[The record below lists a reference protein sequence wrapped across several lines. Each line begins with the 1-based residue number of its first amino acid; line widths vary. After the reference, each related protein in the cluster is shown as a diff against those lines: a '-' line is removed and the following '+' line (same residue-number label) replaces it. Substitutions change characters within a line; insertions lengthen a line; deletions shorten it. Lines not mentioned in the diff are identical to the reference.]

1 MRTHHLFI
9 SHSWA
14 YGRQYANLVGLLRQR
29 PYFQFKNY
37 SVPRDDPIH
46 NARSVA
52 ALRAAI
58 KQKMAPTGAVLI
70 LAGVYANYSK
80 WIDKEIDLAKHGFTV
95 PKPIIA
101 IEPWG
106 SERTSVRVKN
116 AADQVVRWNTESIV
130 RAIRDLAR

>member
-9 SHSWA
+9 SHSWTH
-14 YGRQYANLVGLLRQR
+14 GSQYENLVELLRKR
-29 PYFQFKNY
+29 PYFQFKAY

-58 KQKMAPTGAVLI
+58 RQKMAPTGAVLI
-70 LAGVYANYSK
+70 LAGVYATYSK
-80 WIDKEIDLAKHGFTV
+80 WINEEIDLAEGGFSIR
-95 PKPIIA
+95 KPIIA

-106 SERTSVRVKN
+106 SERTSARVKN
-116 AADQVVRWNTESIV
+116 AADRVVGWNTESVV
-130 RAIRDLAR
+130 RAIRELA